1 MKKKLITL
9 LLAIFMIVP
18 IVGCESE
25 PDLSSEPSST
35 QTKIMLQFAERTE
48 VEEGVYTYKF
58 KPNEL
63 GANYSD
69 CAELQGAGF
78 YSVGGL
84 ATISIRYHETGCS
97 FKGWVKQ
104 DGENVIGLHEDD
116 SPYNYNVKNADA
128 GKTLTFYAIMGG
140 PKDTSQSLN
149 VKDTQFELRAV
160 RIKKLV
166 NNAEFTFNDKIY
178 NLSSSVVELENG
190 DKYRL
195 NGNEFVNVSNSSKK
209 ATISGD
215 IVVLNGVT
223 YTVNKTGTNV
233 TGLSIKLMTLDD
245 GSKYLYDGTKVFNA
259 ANNAECQ
266 IDKNDNI
273 ILSAIYTVVRDDYGK
288 ISGVIEGSASANMT
302 VETLTDA
309 GLVNYRFPTNDGSI
323 KTFKAIADDIK
334 TKKYPQK
341 STLSV
346 IDPSAN
352 LSYYMDSTGKFQ
364 YYKVVWMYGV
374 GKCSTLTDLTLPLDP
389 DSTELQ
395 ASANICIEATI
406 DATQGITEEF
416 LKNSIASTFYNQAYV
431 DSVKDS
437 ACMTTLKADKNITE
451 SCMYIKNIGAL
462 TGVPAAENLK
472 LENTNT
478 YYYALTEDS
487 LGNTRMEGIEQTT
500 TGLLYG
506 THTYN
511 VSDVNFYTTSY
522 ANKQVSYMKSFNLKF
537 GPIYELLLAA
547 LDAPKT
553 YATNFTFKYS
563 RYTDS
568 SVIES
573 VLVDGTRY
581 YFNYV
586 ASAQEHTDY
595 FPTVEIGQT
604 THIFLGKNPTQ
615 TNLYKVEARDTETTT
630 ADLTVFN
637 KLISILNANPQ
648 NLMNDDISKLE
659 NNTKELI
666 FTLVNSNAEL
676 KALKKYEFIIEA
688 DSGTRVISVTAKNR
702 LINIADFVAYQ
713 FAYDDLASL
722 YLLYFEGLAQPTGAA
737 LDAPATPTFNH
748 TKYPMNIRNLLMN
761 VNKLSSQ
768 SALDT
773 MSEWIMIESNEDDEY
788 IDYLLY
794 EYTGNPTLK
803 YRIRYRYGTEKCFEV
818 INLYTDRIVDTS
830 FNFVTRTAT
839 VTLDTP
845 TEVTDGY
852 YKLTT
857 ISNYTITKSQVE
869 NINTYEATI
878 NGKKHIIDMRNL
890 KVYNTVANEYYDL
903 HKNLADDM
911 KYYFKIKEGYDDVY
925 YGVYYET
932 PELLD
937 PIFVLY
943 KFEILDSITHLKG
956 DKVSD
961 MTKVDYLALDG
972 GYYIISY
979 DDETEEYT
987 LELSAD
993 VTKVFKFEEFS
1004 VELTV
1009 KENIVKKDGKVV
1021 SDNTLEILKI
1031 FALLD
1036 ANKANIIGMEASYD
1050 RYIILVGETIYEL
1063 EPDSQSSA
1071 FFVIYNETRYKI
1083 SFD

>member
-18 IVGCESE
+18 IVGCEGE
-25 PDLSSEPSST
+25 PDLNSEPGSN

-48 VEEGVYTYKF
+48 IEEGVYSYKF

-63 GANYSD
+63 SANYSD

-78 YSVGGL
+78 YNVGGL
-84 ATISIRYHETGCS
+84 ATVSIRYHETGCS
-97 FKGWVKQ
+97 FKGWVRQ
-104 DGENVIGLHEDD
+104 DGENVVGLHEGD
-116 SPYNYNVKNADA
+116 SPYNYNVQNADA

-166 NNAEFTFNDKIY
+166 NNAEYTFNDKVY
-178 NLSSSVVELENG
+178 SLSSSVVELENG

-195 NGNEFVNVSNSSKK
+195 DGNEFVNVANSSKK

-215 IVVLNGVT
+215 TVVLNGVT
-223 YTVNKTGTNV
+223 YTVNKTGSNV
-233 TGLSIKLMTLDD
+233 TGLTVKIMTLDD
-245 GSKYLYDGTKVFNA
+245 GSKYLYDGAKVFNA
-259 ANNAECQ
+259 STNAECQ

-273 ILSAIYTVVRDDYGK
+273 ILSAIYTVVRDAYGK
-288 ISGVIEGSASANMT
+288 IAGVIEGSASANMT
-302 VETLTDA
+302 VETLTDS

-323 KTFKAIADDIK
+323 KTFKAVADDIK

-346 IDPSAN
+346 IAPSAN
-352 LSYYMDSTGKFQ
+352 LSYYMDSTGNFQ
-364 YYKVVWMYGV
+364 YYKVTWMYGV
-374 GKCSTLTDLTLPLDP
+374 GKCSALTDLTLSLDP
-389 DSTELQ
+389 DTTELQ
-395 ASANICIEATI
+395 ASANICVEATI
-406 DATQGITEEF
+406 DATQGITEQF
-416 LKNSIASTFYNQAYV
+416 LKDAIASTFYNQAYV
-431 DSVKDS
+431 DTVKDS

-462 TGVPAAENLK
+462 TGVPADENLK

-478 YYYALTEDS
+478 YYYALTKDS
-487 LGNTRMEGIEQTT
+487 LDNTRMEGIEQTT

-511 VSDVNFYTTSY
+511 ISDVNFYTTAYS
-522 ANKQVSYMKSFNLKF
+522 NKQVSYMKSFNLKF
-537 GPIYELLLAA
+537 GSIYELFLAA

-553 YATNFTFKYS
+553 YATKFTFKYS
-563 RYTDS
+563 RYTNS
-568 SVIES
+568 SVVES
-573 VLVDGTRY
+573 VLVDGTKY

-586 ASAQEHTDY
+586 GSAQEHTDY

-604 THIFLGKNPTQ
+604 THLFLGKNPTQ
-615 TNLYKVEARDTETTT
+615 TNLYKVEARDTVTTT

-659 NNTKELI
+659 ANIKTLI

-688 DSGTRVISVTAKNR
+688 DSGTRVIAVTANNR
-702 LINIADFVAYQ
+702 LINIADFAGYQ
-713 FAYDDLASL
+713 FAYDDLATL
-722 YLLYFEGLAQPTGAA
+722 YLLYFEGLAQPVGAGTE
-737 LDAPATPTFNH
+737 TPKFDH
-748 TKYPMNIRNLLMN
+748 TKYPMNIRNLLMY
-761 VNKLSSQ
+761 VNTLSSE
-768 SALDT
+768 SSMDS
-773 MSEWIMIESNEDDEY
+773 MSDWVMIEGNEDDEY

-794 EYTGNPTLK
+794 DYLGNATLK
-803 YRIRYRYGTEKCFEV
+803 YRLRYHYGTEKRFEV
-818 INLYTDRIVDTS
+818 INLYTDRIVDTA
-830 FNFVTRTAT
+830 FNFVTRTVT
-839 VTLDTP
+839 VRLNTP

-857 ISNYTITKSQVE
+857 VSNYTITKSQVE
-869 NINTYEATI
+869 NINTYNATI

-890 KVYNTVANEYYDL
+890 KVYNTVTNEYYDL
-903 HKNLADDM
+903 HKNLAEDM
-911 KYYFKIKEGYDDVY
+911 KYYFKVGESY

-943 KFEILDSITHLKG
+943 EFEILDSITHLKG

-961 MTKVDYLALDG
+961 MTKEDYLALDG
-972 GYYIISY
+972 GYYPISY
-979 DDETEEYT
+979 DEDTEEYT

-993 VTKVFKFEEFS
+993 VTEVFKFEDYT

-1009 KENIVKKDGKVV
+1009 KENIVKKDEKVV

-1031 FALLD
+1031 FGLLD
-1036 ANKANIIGMEASYD
+1036 ANKANIIGMEAPYD

-1063 EPDSQSSA
+1063 EADSQSSA
-1071 FFVIYNETRYKI
+1071 FFVIYNETRYKV